1 MAKSNLQFKTNYAV
15 SSTIEPFYKGGKV
28 QISKDEKFIFC
39 TCGTRVNVLQ
49 IVTGKIVHSI
59 EQDDQEDITSFALSL
74 DDEILVTASKA
85 LLLKQWDWKQAQC
98 TRSWRAIHNVPI
110 ASMTFDPTATLLAT
124 GGCDGTIK
132 LWDVVKQ
139 YCTHN
144 LKGSSGVVQ

>member
-1 MAKSNLQFKTNYAV
+1 MANSSLQFKTNYAV
-15 SSTIEPFYKGGKV
+15 SNTIEPFYKGGKV
-28 QISKDEKFIFC
+28 QISKDEKYIFC

-110 ASMTFDPTATLLAT
+110 ASMTFDPTSTLLAT
-124 GGCDGTIK
+124 GERIDLLIG
-132 LWDVVKQ
+132 
-139 YCTHN
+139 
-144 LKGSSGVVQ
+144 